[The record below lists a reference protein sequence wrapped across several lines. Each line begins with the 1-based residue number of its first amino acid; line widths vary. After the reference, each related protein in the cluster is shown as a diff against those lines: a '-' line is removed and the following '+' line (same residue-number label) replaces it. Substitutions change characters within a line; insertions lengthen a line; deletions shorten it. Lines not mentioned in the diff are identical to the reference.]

1 MNGVSIEEGGSK
13 SLEEVDPELQEE
25 RAKRDA
31 EAHETL
37 VTKAQQQLED
47 EKRKPAMDLRPT
59 GISDQ
64 DLMFLRQIFPD
75 KIDKGKLKVNII
87 YQILTPAY

>member
-64 DLMFLRQIFPD
+64 DLMFLY
-75 KIDKGKLKVNII
+75 II
-87 YQILTPAY
+87 IWNSITVPSSDVACNLVQVVSL

>member
-64 DLMFLRQIFPD
+64 DLLFLRQHFPD
-75 KIDKGKLKVNII
+75 KVDKGII
-87 YQILTPAY
+87 S